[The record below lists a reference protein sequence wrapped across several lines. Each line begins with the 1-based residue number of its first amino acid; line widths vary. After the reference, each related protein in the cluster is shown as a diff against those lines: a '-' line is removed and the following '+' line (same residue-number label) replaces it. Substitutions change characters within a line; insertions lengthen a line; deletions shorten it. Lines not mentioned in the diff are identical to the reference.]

1 MTKTARS
8 TLTNALSL
16 VQHELSNSK
25 IELAR
30 KELMECRDTI
40 EYAIWSL
47 DNAHAHEA
55 GDVNK
60 AVFRIW
66 PEFFL
71 VAGAGDRR
79 KFLRQFGHWQLN
91 ESQNT
96 LGPQDGQN
104 YSLHRSD
111 NPSAC

>member
-47 DNAHAHEA
+47 DNAHEA

-71 VAGAGDRR
+71 
-79 KFLRQFGHWQLN
+79 WQVRGN
-91 ESQNT
+91 DVSSFDN
-96 LGPQDGQN
+96 
-104 YSLHRSD
+104 SD
-111 NPSAC
+111 IGN